1 MDNVEEMTR
10 KGAEEMALT
19 RKLLAAMGIEAE
31 KVDEIIAA
39 HVETVDA
46 LKKERDGYKA
56 DAGKVADLEAKL
68 AEAEAKGGDD
78 GYKAKYDKLNKD
90 FETYKAEIEAGKAH
104 DAKETAVRAYLK
116 EKGIGDKH
124 MALALR
130 AIGADIDGLELD
142 GETIKDAKSL
152 DDALAGDLA
161 PLVTVTDTKGASTA
175 TPPDGGGD
183 GGNGGGNIFGGDGSF
198 FF

>member
-1 MDNVEEMTR
+1 
-10 KGAEEMALT
+10 MALT

-56 DAGKVADLEAKL
+56 EAGKVADLEAKL
-68 AEAEAKGGDD
+68 VEAEAKGGDD